1 MITNLLVYGVK
12 EDDKK
17 AIYNLTKSPKI
28 SKVSDL
34 ADNTV
39 IDVKA
44 IAFFTDINEERETE
58 TNIVSVMSSTGE
70 VYATN
75 SATFTREIK
84 DLLAIF
90 DNNVEN
96 ISIEKLSGTSKN
108 GRDFVTCALV

>member
-1 MITNLLVYGVK
+1 MITNLMVYGVK

-28 SKVSDL
+28 AKVSDL
-34 ADNTV
+34 KDGTI

-58 TNIVSVMSSTGE
+58 TNIVSVMAKSGE

-84 DLLAIF
+84 DILSIF
-90 DNNVEN
+90 DNKVDN
-96 ISIEKLSGTSKN
+96 INIEKISGTSKN
-108 GRDFVTCALV
+108 GRDFVTCALA